1 MNNSRN
7 TLRYELKPLGLQ
19 GVETLVSW
27 AAGEGWNPGLNDAEV
42 FYQTD
47 SEGFYGYFDQEEL
60 IAGGAVVS
68 YAAQFGFM
76 GLFIVKPAYRGRG
89 LGKKLWFERR
99 DLLLSRLQ
107 PGAPIGMDGVVAMQ
121 DFYARGGFR
130 MAYRGIRY
138 CRKGEA
144 LPTAKGVHALNAK
157 LPEEVMAYDTA
168 CFGYPRT
175 AFLSAW
181 TRLPGSFTFWVPG
194 RNGTQGV
201 AVMRKTLNG
210 YKIGPL
216 FADSPAIAESLY
228 IQCLSAA
235 PGEDVFLDVPEV
247 NANATAMVQK
257 FAARYVFECARM
269 YLGNPPPH
277 PLDKIYGI
285 TSFELG

>member
-1 MNNSRN
+1 MNDSRN
-7 TLRYELKPLGLQ
+7 TLRFELKPLGPQ

-47 SEGFYGYFDQEEL
+47 TEGFYGYFDREEL

-89 LGKKLWFERR
+89 LGKKLWSERR

-138 CRKGEA
+138 CRKGEVLSPLKDVHSRGGG
-144 LPTAKGVHALNAK
+144 LPTEMAL
-157 LPEEVMAYDTA
+157 YDTT
-168 CFGYPRT
+168 CFGYPRP
-175 AFLSAW
+175 AFLKSW
-181 TRLPGSFTFWVPG
+181 TNLRGSYTFWIPG
-194 RNGTQGV
+194 KNQAQGF

-216 FADSPAIAESLY
+216 FADSPSIAESLY

-235 PGEDVFLDVPEV
+235 PGEDIYLDVPEV
-247 NANATAMVQK
+247 NSNATEMVQK

-269 YLGNPPPH
+269 YLGNPPPQ
-277 PLDKIYGI
+277 PLHKIYGI